1 MINFPNESITETGN
15 GNTGVRHSTET
26 QVGKKKVN
34 TPSSD
39 QLVQALEQSNAV
51 NAQLLLRL
59 EAVESE
65 LATVKSN
72 QSSASI
78 ESLAKAIVSATQ
90 PQVNGPLEADN
101 INRTSDFRNTKA
113 MVDGRNMMEAQQSL
127 QEFRNE
133 VKKPISIPK
142 SMANFLGPNLNVTVN
157 GIRVSIPCDGKTY
170 YINETH
176 YEHARER
183 MAKVDL
189 QEAAPDQLE
198 TINA

>member
-26 QVGKKKVN
+26 QVGKKKA